1 MKSTGEFDKIDLSR
15 LDWIVDEL
23 EIVKRE
29 ELLSKHPYKIWEG
42 KDGKWYTYIPC
53 EKGGRKLCYR
63 NSKLEIESLIIKY
76 IKNKIESPTVKAI
89 FDEWIEKR
97 FEHERI
103 EKSTHSRY
111 RRIFETDF
119 SKIRN

>member
-1 MKSTGEFDKIDLSR
+1 M
-15 LDWIVDEL
+15 DEL

-29 ELLSKHPYKIWEG
+29 ELLSKHPYKI
-42 KDGKWYTYIPC
+42 
-53 EKGGRKLCYR
+53 
-63 NSKLEIESLIIKY
+63 
-76 IKNKIESPTVKAI
+76 ESPTVKDI

-97 FEHERI
+97 LEHEGI